1 MATATPPVAGT
12 EATPPV
18 AGTEATPPVAGTAEV
33 TPQVPGRRDMEAAVH
48 VIKDNADRLFLWD
61 YERDRGQLVTLYNKA
76 MGSQWNSVTDLDWS
90 IDVDPERLVAEQDNP
105 LLALSR
111 VAGTLPGSP
120 MASWTEKEYSQ
131 LGIEFFKANLSQF
144 MHGEQG
150 AMMTAAKI
158 VETVPWIDAKYYAST
173 QTMDEARHTEVFAK
187 YLRTKLGD
195 AYPMSPFLKEQ
206 IWSLLEDSRWDIA
219 YLGMQIVIES
229 LALAAFGDMLRR
241 TKEPLLTKLLR
252 YVMSDEAR
260 HVAFG
265 VLTLSEFYR
274 DLSEAELKE
283 RQEFLV
289 DATLNSRSRATTPE
303 VWERMGTT
311 GEDVFPFI
319 MQAAEQTQLNP
330 MRGFARGFFAKLVP
344 NVRKLGLLDAN
355 NGYLR
360 ERWGEAGPARVRVRR
375 RHRVRLRVLRRGGA
389 GPGGAGRAAQGA
401 EQARRRKGER
411 GTLRH
416 RAGAG
421 HLPGA
426 PRGRG
431 APVRRPHRPGI
442 PGAGQALRDD
452 ERGRHVHDA
461 EGTPRGATGAGGLR
475 ARSVLRPEVRR
486 AQGLGRGTAGPP
498 GRARLGRDGGDDRRE
513 LLPHRPEAPGGTRRA
528 RPRNEPRR
536 PAETGSGE
544 GAEAQWAGLSPVSV
558 ASMFSL

>member
-1 MATATPPVAGT
+1 MAAD
-12 EATPPV
+12 
-18 AGTEATPPVAGTAEV
+18 V
-33 TPQVPGRRDMEAAVH
+33 TPQVPGRRDMEAAVQ
-48 VIKDNADRLFLWD
+48 VIHDNADRLFLWD

-90 IDVDPERLVAEQDNP
+90 TDVDPERLVAEQDSP
-105 LLALSR
+105 LLAVAR

-120 MASWTEKEYSQ
+120 LATWTDKEYIE
-131 LGIEFFKANLSQF
+131 LGLELLKANLSQF

-173 QTMDEARHTEVFAK
+173 QTMDEARHTEVFAT

-241 TKEPLLTKLLR
+241 TEEPLLTKLLR

-265 VLTLSEFYR
+265 VLTLSELYA
-274 DLSEAELKE
+274 DMNEAELKD

-311 GEDVFPFI
+311 AEDVLPFI
-319 MQAAEQTQLNP
+319 VEAAQKSKLNP

-355 NGYLR
+355 DGYLR
-360 ERWGEAGPARVRVRR
+360 EKWDEAGLLEFEFADDTGSDYESYDAVARD
-375 RHRVRLRVLRRGGA
+375 
-389 GPGGAGRAAQGA
+389 RAAAAAAAAAA
-401 EQARRRKGER
+401 EGD
-411 GTLRH
+411 GSG
-416 RAGAG
+416 AGAG
-421 HLPGA
+421 A
-426 PRGRG
+426 
-431 APVRRPHRPGI
+431 
-442 PGAGQALRDD
+442 D
-452 ERGRHVHDA
+452 
-461 EGTPRGATGAGGLR
+461 
-475 ARSVLRPEVRR
+475 
-486 AQGLGRGTAGPP
+486 GPP
-498 GRARLGRDGGDDRRE
+498 
-513 LLPHRPEAPGGTRRA
+513 
-528 RPRNEPRR
+528 PR
-536 PAETGSGE
+536 
-544 GAEAQWAGLSPVSV
+544 
-558 ASMFSL
+558 